1 MMDFRLAKTNI
12 NKKKMGGR
20 RHISPPGKDGVP
32 SGFSAVRTKYAGRQ
46 SRVSITRLTMIEDG
60 LVLRGLGFMDLPI
73 WESVTIVSLL
83 NE

>member
-1 MMDFRLAKTNI
+1 MDFRFAKTNM

-20 RHISPPGKDGVP
+20 RHISPGKDGVP

-46 SRVSITRLTMIEDG
+46 SRVSITRLTMIEEG
-60 LVLRGLGFMDLPI
+60 LVLRGICFMDLPI
-73 WESVTIVSLL
+73 SESVTIVSLL